1 MHQHLVRVVV
11 ANKIAQ
17 RENPMEPAQDSTQIN
32 DPGPSE
38 EKRFENFT
46 HQKEAMFRKLED
58 QKTRRAAV
66 SSKLSWSNLSLL
78 HNNSSARDHPERI
91 FVVGSQK
98 RWYAGTVV
106 AIEKSNFAK
115 PMHTVYSIDYDEE
128 EEEEKYPLLVDLN
141 KNELVVL

>member
-1 MHQHLVRVVV
+1 MNEMHQHLVKVVV

-58 QKTRRAAV
+58 EKTRRAAV
-66 SSKLSWSNLSLL
+66 SSKAFLEQFKLTPQQLIGKR
-78 HNNSSARDHPERI
+78 SSRE
-91 FVVGSQK
+91 
-98 RWYAGTVV
+98 
-106 AIEKSNFAK
+106 NFCCW
-115 PMHTVYSIDYDEE
+115 
-128 EEEEKYPLLVDLN
+128 
-141 KNELVVL
+141 